1 MNQQP
6 TLGQRIQSYRKNA
19 GLSQEALGEK
29 LQVSR
34 QAVSKWESDLTV
46 PELESLISMSR
57 IFGVSV
63 GTLLGV
69 EEPAAQTQEAS
80 APADLTE
87 KELAAVEAIAARY
100 AAELSQHQTPKR
112 TPKQR
117 RGVIALVC
125 IAVLLAGIGIHRQLK
140 NIDRQFTRLQQE
152 VDGIESNV
160 AWQIGQMSGQLQNIL
175 TESASILNNFTIT
188 VTNFD
193 PKAETVTLY
202 LSASPKEWTETT
214 TAIFTVSTA
223 EGQQRSS
230 PEVTLENGA
239 FTVEKLVVPMSMDIH
254 VSVALMDCDVSRSE
268 PAKTLSDCISENF
281 TLSAMGHWGSS
292 WSTGSPTVSM
302 KSISITI
309 DSRLPHDSDID
320 LRPAQVDLCLYRN
333 QELEPEQVIPLPL
346 AVSNFD
352 IQGFP
357 ISLDSIGEEHHT
369 SFDLAADESIAEVL
383 RIVDNYGQTTYLF
396 LGGHLRNGSGSVQG
410 SDLNYR
416 FPWRPGLEVYK

>member
-1 MNQQP
+1 MSQTT

-19 GLSQEALGEK
+19 GLSQEALGEQ

-34 QAVSKWESDLTV
+34 QAVSKWESDITV
-46 PELESLISMSR
+46 PELESLITMSR

-69 EEPAAQTQEAS
+69 EEPIPQAQEPS
-80 APADLTE
+80 SPELTE

-100 AAELSQHQTPKR
+100 AAELAQHQKPKWSR
-112 TPKQR
+112 KQR
-117 RGVIALVC
+117 RWAIVLAC
-125 IAVLLAGIGIHRQLK
+125 IAILLAGLFIHRQLK

-160 AWQIGQMSGQLQNIL
+160 AWQIGQMSGQLKNIL
-175 TESASILNNFTIT
+175 TESTSILNNFTVT
-188 VTNFD
+188 VTDFD
-193 PKAETVTLY
+193 PKAETITLH

-223 EGQQRSS
+223 EGEQCAS
-230 PEVTLENGA
+230 PEAMLENGA
-239 FTVEKLVVPMSMDIH
+239 FTAEGLVVPMSTELD
-254 VSVALMDCDVSRSE
+254 VSVSLLDGSTARSE
-268 PAKTLSDCISENF
+268 PAQTLYDCIPENF
-281 TLSAMGHWGSS
+281 ALSAMGHWGSS
-292 WSTGSPTVSM
+292 WSTASCVVSM
-302 KSISITI
+302 KSMSITI
-309 DSRLPHDSDID
+309 DSRLPRYCDID

-346 AVSNFD
+346 AVSNYD

-357 ISLDSIGEEHHT
+357 ILLDSVGEEHHT
-369 SFDLAADESIAEVL
+369 TFELAADESMAEVL
-383 RIVDNYGQTTYLF
+383 RIVDNYGQTTYFF
-396 LGGHLRNGSGSVQG
+396 LDGHLREGGGNVQG
-410 SDLNYR
+410 SDLSQH